1 MLNEDIRQQL
11 LAVWAELRP
20 DDRRVLVA
28 LAGEVRVNE
37 ATKDEIRQLGYGD
50 DDDCGVRGGDWEIK
64 LNGVDDEHGDYQR

>member
-1 MLNEDIRQQL
+1 MQIINEDIRQQL

-37 ATKDEIRQLGYGD
+37 ATKDEIRQLGLGD
-50 DDDCGVRGGDWEIK
+50 LADRRGCGDCWLGGGSAD
-64 LNGVDDEHGDYQR
+64 